1 SWSMLADGINDKGIT
16 GRKWAGEGYTEQSI
30 VNFDEIE
37 NSKFEITHFYK
48 IYDIQYFSLNSYI
61 LKSLFRYDQLKIQSN
76 NTAQVFYNRKELTR
90 SERMAALQLIL
101 EKTVDDN
108 TFSITP
114 YKLSNLLYTERWY
127 YHPDRERNYNYNVLL
142 LDSLVASNDLIK
154 EKYGY
159 KLSCYAMVSLSQF
172 EQDERKHK
180 ETLKQSKAMSWL
192 TFVLI
197 IVGLMQAYIAFT
209 NG

>member
-1 SWSMLADGINDKGIT
+1 
-16 GRKWAGEGYTEQSI
+16 
-30 VNFDEIE
+30 
-37 NSKFEITHFYK
+37 
-48 IYDIQYFSLNSYI
+48 
-61 LKSLFRYDQLKIQSN
+61 
-76 NTAQVFYNRKELTR
+76 
-90 SERMAALQLIL
+90 
-101 EKTVDDN
+101 
-108 TFSITP
+108 
-114 YKLSNLLYTERWY
+114 
-127 YHPDRERNYNYNVLL
+127 
-142 LDSLVASNDLIK
+142 SLVASNDLIK

>member
-1 SWSMLADGINDKGIT
+1 
-16 GRKWAGEGYTEQSI
+16 
-30 VNFDEIE
+30 
-37 NSKFEITHFYK
+37 
-48 IYDIQYFSLNSYI
+48 
-61 LKSLFRYDQLKIQSN
+61 
-76 NTAQVFYNRKELTR
+76 
-90 SERMAALQLIL
+90 ALQLIL